1 MAIRIGIVND
11 VSFATRVIE
20 KALAP
25 ELAFEVVWTA
35 EDGAQAVEQCR
46 RNTPDIVL
54 MDLVMPVMNGAEA
67 TRRIMRDSPCPILIV
82 TSTIEGHLDLVY
94 ETMGYGALDVTT
106 TPVVGDNRQ
115 SDDGSAL
122 RKKIFDILRQLPSEG
137 IKTSARSIADS
148 TPIQCR
154 LVLLG
159 ASTGGPGVLSTILK
173 ALPADFDAAVVVAQ
187 HIDPEF
193 VQGFADW
200 LASECQLS
208 VELTNGD
215 TTLQVGHV
223 YVLNSSSHS
232 SLTSASQLRFA
243 ADVKDSYY
251 CPSIDVLF
259 SSAAKVAPAGSIGVL
274 LTGIGS
280 DGAAG
285 LLQMR
290 EAGLY
295 TISQSEQSCV
305 VYGMPQAA
313 VANGAA
319 AWVADPPEIADYLIK
334 HIR

>member
-1 MAIRIGIVND
+1 MTIRIGIVND

-20 KALAP
+20 KALSP
-25 ELAFEVVWTA
+25 EPRFKVVWTA
-35 EDGAQAVEQCR
+35 TDGAMAVEYCKR
-46 RNTPDIVL
+46 DTPDIVL
-54 MDLVMPVMNGAEA
+54 MDLVMPMMNGAEA

-94 ETMGYGALDVTT
+94 EAMGYGALDVTT

-115 SDDGSAL
+115 SDDGNAL
-122 RKKIFDILRQLPSEG
+122 RKKILDIVRQLPSEG
-137 IKTSARSIADS
+137 FS
-148 TPIQCR
+148 TRGRGMTEHASNLCR

-173 ALPADFDAAVVVAQ
+173 ALPPDFDAAVIVAQ

-200 LASECQLS
+200 LQSECRLPL
-208 VELTNGD
+208 ELTD
-215 TTLQVGHV
+215 SETTLQSGHV

-232 SLTSASQLRFA
+232 KLTSAGQLCFEA
-243 ADVKDSYY
+243 NVKDSYY

-259 SSAAKVAPAGSIGVL
+259 NSAATMAPAGSIGIL

-290 EAGLY
+290 KAGLY

-313 VANGAA
+313 VKNGAA
-319 AWVADPPEIADYLIK
+319 AWIADPPDIADYLIK